1 VKKKAVIVVALIL
14 IGGGA
19 GAYFMGYL
27 PFGGAPAEAASAEH
41 GEVELDSHGNPVQSS
56 AEAQYVPINP
66 PFVVNFT
73 HLGSLRFL
81 QISLEVM
88 YEDKQVLERVEHS
101 MPAIRNELILLL
113 SDQSFEKLSSLEG
126 KEELRGEMLAAINS
140 RVQDQDEAQAHDLV
154 HGEVFITNFVM
165 Q

>member
-19 GAYFMGYL
+19 GAYLMGYL
-27 PFGGAPAEAASAEH
+27 PFGGTPAEAAAAEH
-41 GEVELDSHGNPVQSS
+41 GEVELDSHGNPVESGT
-56 AEAQYVPINP
+56 EAQYVPINP

-88 YEDKQVLERVEHS
+88 YEDKKVLERVESS

-126 KEELRGEMLAAINS
+126 KEALRGEMLAAINS
-140 RVQDQDEAQAHDLV
+140 RVQDETHDLV